1 MSAYLSAF
9 GAKRTSGETAAC
21 FGPTRLTQSG
31 HELPAFAAMH
41 GRDLLYL
48 VLDPWPSGKP
58 MKRRDFI
65 TLLGGAAAWPLAA
78 RAQRTGKMYRIGM
91 LLPNTSAIVARNPR
105 IQAFLQGL
113 RELDWIDGRSVTL
126 EWRYGE
132 GQPARLAALAAELAN
147 SNVDVIVTA
156 AATAA
161 MAAKEATTTIP
172 IVILDPGDPVGTGLV
187 RSLARPG
194 GNITGVT
201 SIAPDLAAKR
211 LALLKETAPAV
222 RSVAVLFNAA
232 VPPAEIAM
240 AELKIAAQTLNLRI
254 QSVAAQGSAGL
265 AEALA
270 AIETA
275 KIEGLL
281 VFPDPL
287 TFSNQEAITK
297 FALANKIP
305 ALYGAKEFVGIGG
318 LMSYGPSYPAMFR
331 RGAYYV
337 DRILKGANPA
347 DLPVEQPT
355 KFELIINLKTARAL
369 GIEVPA
375 TLLARADEVI
385 E

>member
-1 MSAYLSAF
+1 
-9 GAKRTSGETAAC
+9 
-21 FGPTRLTQSG
+21 
-31 HELPAFAAMH
+31 
-41 GRDLLYL
+41 
-48 VLDPWPSGKP
+48 V
-58 MKRRDFI
+58 KRREFI
-65 TLLGGAAAWPLAA
+65 TLLGGAAAAWPLAA

-91 LLPNTSAIVARNPR
+91 LLPNTPAIVARNPR
-105 IQAFLQGL
+105 IEAFLQGL
-113 RELDWIDGRSVTL
+113 RDLGWIDGQNATF
-126 EWRYGE
+126 EWKYGE

-147 SNVDVIVTA
+147 SKVDVIVTA

-161 MAAKEATTTIP
+161 MAAKEATATIP

-240 AELKIAAQTLNLRI
+240 AELKIAAQTLNLQI

-270 AIETA
+270 AIATA

-355 KFELIINLKTARAL
+355 KFELIINLKIAKAL